1 MAAGG
6 AGGGVVAACRGT
18 TAGAGTTGVVCATAC
33 VVGGAVVVVW
43 TGAAWTG
50 VCDVGD
56 GDGDGDGD
64 GVGVVVVGGVLGGV
78 DSARVLVGGSVSVV
92 VGATWRTVAAG
103 VGVGVSAPPV
113 SRTAKAAA
121 MTRPAVLRVLIRAQ
135 PRRPRISAMRPRTK
149 TVNPTKIKAVLMCC
163 FPLAPHAVPGANTVC
178 TSASSRER
186 HRDGHSLTSTA
197 VCGSAP

>member
-18 TAGAGTTGVVCATAC
+18 TAGAGTAGVVCATAW
-33 VVGGAVVVVW
+33 VVGSTVVVVW

-56 GDGDGDGD
+56 GVGV
-64 GVGVVVVGGVLGGV
+64 GVGVVVVGGVL
-78 DSARVLVGGSVSVV
+78 VGADVGVV

-103 VGVGVSAPPV
+103 VGVGASAPPV

-135 PRRPRISAMRPRTK
+135 TMRPRISAMRPRTK
-149 TVNPTKIKAVLMCC
+149 MVNPTMIKAVLMCASLWPRALC
-163 FPLAPHAVPGANTVC
+163 LELTPFAPPRRAVN
-178 TSASSRER
+178 
-186 HRDGHSLTSTA
+186 DTA
-197 VCGSAP
+197 MATR